1 MIFATTLILFV
12 IAWIICLAFLY
23 SAPDMRNFDQPSPA
37 LILAED
43 RVSAQHQEVLKSLS
57 HYHSQ
62 PRTTDAEEGRRR
74 FVNMFTR
81 DVDIAITNVDIE
93 GLPAE
98 WVTAADADP
107 DKRLLYLHGG
117 VFIVGSPST
126 HRHITAELSRRTSLS
141 VLSIDYRK
149 LPEHKIIHCHEDAR
163 KAYEWVLTNGPSG
176 PSEAKSLFVA
186 GDSAGGNLAL
196 AVLAWARDNSWRRAN
211 GAIALA
217 PLTDAT
223 LSGPTWKTNLNTDPF
238 LGPSLGRVLSIPAF
252 VRNIVSRFT
261 SDKPGNHP
269 HLSPLF
275 GPLHDLP
282 PTLIQVS
289 RDEMLYSDALRYAN
303 KANHAGSE
311 TRLQVWPVMVH
322 VFQGFQLPETDHA
335 FGLMA
340 EFVAEKS

>member
-1 MIFATTLILFV
+1 M
-12 IAWIICLAFLY
+12 
-23 SAPDMRNFDQPSPA
+23 
-37 LILAED
+37 
-43 RVSAQHQEVLKSLS
+43 
-57 HYHSQ
+57 
-62 PRTTDAEEGRRR
+62 
-74 FVNMFTR
+74 
-81 DVDIAITNVDIE
+81 
-93 GLPAE
+93 
-98 WVTAADADP
+98 
-107 DKRLLYLHGG
+107 
-117 VFIVGSPST
+117 
-126 HRHITAELSRRTSLS
+126 
-141 VLSIDYRK
+141 
-149 LPEHKIIHCHEDAR
+149 
-163 KAYEWVLTNGPSG
+163 
-176 PSEAKSLFVA
+176 
-186 GDSAGGNLAL
+186 
-196 AVLAWARDNSWRRAN
+196 
-211 GAIALA
+211 
-217 PLTDAT
+217 TDAT
-223 LSGPTWKTNLNTDPF
+223 LSGPTWKTNLNSDPF